1 MDAILE
7 HILPQHKEWVT
18 QLQPE
23 GIAQLLNSVA
33 CVPHMKVVKK
43 HNADHAANIGKKGE
57 YKFES
62 IVSQYMNNSY
72 TLTNNAKKAHSGDF
86 VLSWQSPKTNSIYK
100 ILIDVKNYKSS
111 SVSTKEVEKLYRDLN
126 VNTMDGGFMISLGSK
141 ITGFSKI
148 IEIKKFFLENGRQIP
163 IVFANIHTPEVVCE
177 VLKMLFHV
185 IETRD
190 ISCKNIQ
197 SQNLDGLFY
206 QINQLNDNIQLITET
221 REILQDSKNKID
233 ASLNNIMYKLMS
245 CEYSL
250 INKIEKIN
258 ATMINHQDELKL
270 IEPEPNE
277 ILSMVDNIQQTFN
290 VPEEIIPFLHAIFKV
305 GWDGSSIIIPKR
317 KWILI
322 KNDTQIT
329 VKIFKVATG
338 IIFPTVTEPMCEII
352 ENLKKISK
360 KLIRN
365 TSVGVDIKITGDTI
379 GNIVKLCE
387 MIS

>member
-1 MDAILE
+1 
-7 HILPQHKEWVT
+7 
-18 QLQPE
+18 
-23 GIAQLLNSVA
+23 
-33 CVPHMKVVKK
+33 
-43 HNADHAANIGKKGE
+43 
-57 YKFES
+57 
-62 IVSQYMNNSY
+62 
-72 TLTNNAKKAHSGDF
+72 
-86 VLSWQSPKTNSIYK
+86 
-100 ILIDVKNYKSS
+100 
-111 SVSTKEVEKLYRDLN
+111 
-126 VNTMDGGFMISLGSK
+126 MDGGFMISLGSK

>member
-1 MDAILE
+1 MDEILE
-7 HILPQHKEWVT
+7 HVLPQHKEWVT
-18 QLQPE
+18 QLKPE
-23 GIAQLLNSVA
+23 GIAHLLNNVA
-33 CVPHMKVVKK
+33 CVPHMKVIKTNKV
-43 HNADHAANIGKKGE
+43 DHAANIGKKGE
-57 YKFES
+57 QQFEN

-72 TLTNNAKKAHSGDF
+72 ILTNNAKKAHSGDF
-86 VLSWQSPKTNSIYK
+86 VLSWQSPKTNTIYK

-126 VNTMDGGFMISLGSK
+126 LNTMDGGFMISLGSK

-163 IVFANIHTPEVVCE
+163 IVFANIHTPEVICE

-197 SQNLDGLFY
+197 SHNLDGLFY

-221 REILQDSKNKID
+221 REILQDSKNSID
-233 ASLNNIMYKLMS
+233 TSLNNIMHKLMS

-250 INKIEKIN
+250 INKIAGIN

-277 ILSMVDNIQQTFN
+277 ILSMVDNMQQIFN
-290 VPEEIIPFLHAIFKV
+290 VPIEIIPLLHAIFKV
-305 GWDGSSIIIPKR
+305 GWDSSFIDIPKR

-322 KNDTQIT
+322 KNNTQIT
-329 VKIFKVATG
+329 IKIFKLATG
-338 IIFPTVTEPMCEII
+338 IIFPVVSEPMNEII
-352 ENLKKISK
+352 ENLKKNNK

-365 TSVGVDIKITGDTI
+365 TSVGVDIKINNETI
-379 GNIVKLCE
+379 GDIVKLCTF
-387 MIS
+387 IN

>member
-1 MDAILE
+1 MDEILE
-7 HILPQHKEWVT
+7 HVLPQYKEWVT
-18 QLQPE
+18 QLKPE
-23 GIAQLLNSVA
+23 GIAHLLNSVA
-33 CVPHMKVVKK
+33 CVPHMTVIKK
-43 HNADHAANIGKKGE
+43 PKADHAANIGKNGE
-57 YKFES
+57 QQFEN

-72 TLTNNAKKAHSGDF
+72 TLINNAKKAHSGDF

-126 VNTMDGGFMISLGSK
+126 VNSVNGGFMISLGSK

-148 IEIKKFFLENGRQIP
+148 IEIKKFFLENGQQIP
-163 IVFANIHTPEVVCE
+163 IVFANIHTPEVICE

-197 SQNLDGLFY
+197 SHNLDGLFY

-221 REILQDSKNKID
+221 REVLQDSKNKID
-233 ASLNNIMYKLMS
+233 TSLNNIMYKLMS

-250 INKIEKIN
+250 INKIAVIN

-290 VPEEIIPFLHAIFKV
+290 IPIDIVPLLHSIFKV
-305 GWDGSSIIIPKR
+305 GWDSSFIDIPKR
-317 KWILI
+317 KWVLI
-322 KNDTQIT
+322 KNDAHIT
-329 VKIFKVATG
+329 IKIFKAATG
-338 IIFPTVTEPMCEII
+338 IIFPLVSESMTEII
-352 ENLKKISK
+352 ENLKKIDK
-360 KLIRN
+360 KIIRN
-365 TSVGVDIKITGDTI
+365 TSVGVDIKINNNTI
-379 GNIVKLCE
+379 GNIVKLCTL
-387 MIS
+387 IN